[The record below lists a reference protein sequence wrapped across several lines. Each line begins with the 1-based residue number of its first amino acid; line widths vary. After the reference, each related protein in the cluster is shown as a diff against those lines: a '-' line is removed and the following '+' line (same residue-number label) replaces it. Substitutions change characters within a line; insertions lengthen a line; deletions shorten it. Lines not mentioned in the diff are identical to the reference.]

1 MSRWLAIFD
10 SGGRIVP
17 EEARKAFS
25 VYPHYRPEGLTVLRS
40 DPVCW
45 MGILGP
51 GGHSGNL
58 SGVSV
63 LWDGAVY
70 NRPSP
75 GEEASL
81 IEKAHLAGDRNILAR
96 MNGRWSFLLHD
107 PRSNTI
113 WMARDRTGVKPLY
126 YWNADGYL
134 VFASEP
140 KLILALPFVERGIDR
155 EAVFDYFVL
164 NKVDVQ
170 RETLFKGIR
179 QVLPACEIMIAPDRG
194 NWEERRY
201 FDLPYNPK
209 ADRFDP
215 VTAAKH
221 LKEIRR
227 LLNNAVLRRLR
238 GHTGPPATLL
248 SGGLDSSALACLLRE
263 NSTKPPTAL
272 TASYQDPAFAEQ
284 QWAEIV
290 AGHLGARWL
299 QTFPAI
305 EGLEEDLGE
314 FIFSQDTPTF
324 SSGTYSQFCLFRLA
338 RQEGVQVI
346 FDGQGADALFAGH
359 LPHLPPLW
367 YDLFRSGQWGT
378 LGKEWKAFGAV
389 WKAWAFGCTDWLKN
403 GLFPAM
409 PGSVQHRLKRAYF
422 PELQFLNPDLLE
434 SNRKRYRQMHGA
446 GPYSLNQ
453 TLQKGYFGGPLS
465 FLLKCVDRASSW
477 WGVETCTPYS
487 DDAELMEYVFSI
499 PGSYKIRHGTG
510 KWLLRESLRDIL
522 PGAIYGRRDKM
533 GLVTP
538 NNAWMAQLRPIVRS
552 CLEDQDD
559 AIFNK
564 KVFLREFD
572 RFFAPERSLENYRV
586 YKYLSMILWRS
597 VFKL

>member
-10 SGGRIVP
+10 PRGRIVP

-25 VYPHYRPEGLTVLRS
+25 VYPHFRPEELTQLRS
-40 DPVCW
+40 DPTCW

-51 GGHSGNL
+51 GGHSGSL
-58 SGVSV
+58 SGVKV

-70 NRPSP
+70 NWPSP

-81 IEKAHLAGDRNILAR
+81 LEKAWLAGDRNILAS

-107 PRSNTI
+107 PRSHTI

-126 YWNADGYL
+126 YWKAGEYL

-140 KLILALPFVERGIDR
+140 KLILALPFVGRGIDP

-179 QVLPACEIMIAPDRG
+179 QVLPAHELLAGPDRG
-194 NWEERRY
+194 IWEERRY
-201 FDLPYNPK
+201 YDLSFNPEP
-209 ADRFDP
+209 DRFDP
-215 VTAAKH
+215 PTAAKH
-221 LKEIRR
+221 MREIRR
-227 LLNNAVLRRLR
+227 LLNNAVLCRLR
-238 GHTGPPATLL
+238 RHPGPPATLL
-248 SGGLDSSALACLLRE
+248 SGGLDSSAVACLLRE
-263 NSTKPPTAL
+263 NSTKTLTAI
-272 TASYQDPAFAEQ
+272 TASYQEAGFAEQ

-290 AGHLGARWL
+290 ADHLDARWL
-299 QTFPAI
+299 QTFPTV
-305 EGLEEDLGE
+305 EGLEDDLSE

-324 SSGTYSQFCLFRLA
+324 SSGTYAQFCLFRLA
-338 RQEGVQVI
+338 RQEGAQVV
-346 FDGQGADALFAGH
+346 FDGTGADALFAGH
-359 LPHLPPLW
+359 LPHLSQLW
-367 YDLFRSGQWGT
+367 RDLFRSGQWGT
-378 LGKEWKAFGAV
+378 LGREWKAFGSL
-389 WKAWAFGCTDWLKN
+389 WKAWVFGGTDWLKN
-403 GLFPAM
+403 GFFPAL
-409 PGSVQHRLKRAYF
+409 PGDMQHRLKRVYF

-434 SNRKRYRQMHGA
+434 SNRKRYQAMGG
-446 GPYSLNQ
+446 GPHSLNQ
-453 TLQKGYFGGPLS
+453 ALQKGYFGGPLS

-477 WGVETCTPYS
+477 WGVDTCTPYS
-487 DDAELMEYVFSI
+487 DDSDLMEYVFGV
-499 PGSYKIRHGTG
+499 PGSYKIRHGTN
-510 KWLLRESLRDIL
+510 KWLLRESCHDIL

-538 NNAWMAQLRPIVRS
+538 NNAWMLQLKPIVRS

-559 AIFNK
+559 AVFNK

-572 RFFAPERSLENYRV
+572 RFFSPESPLENYRV
-586 YKYLSMILWRS
+586 YKYLSMLLWRS